1 MNNLFEWIKS
11 WILDW
16 MVFFSIIQHSVEFS
30 ISIVQGY
37 SQTISISIAQGYIL
51 LTTLHLVQ
59 NFNIVPLLDILL
71 CELLLSESSSQVRK
85 LENINVVLW
94 DWSTLHVV
102 WPFPTWIAGKRGR
115 PCDYF
120 VFVFWWWWLV
130 MALDKMGGYYDVCW
144 SRKQG
149 PPMWPPPSPTLTWP
163 SSCGILSLKRQTN
176 RSTPSLLKYHAK
188 HGLYCFQIFFL
199 SNTQSIK
206 IKWPRH
212 AFLLLNQYNL
222 QQIMFFCAISG
233 IIYTNIAKIANGQ

>member
-1 MNNLFEWIKS
+1 MRLVYTSCCMTFSNL
-11 WILDW
+11 D
-16 MVFFSIIQHSVEFS
+16 
-30 ISIVQGY
+30 
-37 SQTISISIAQGYIL
+37 
-51 LTTLHLVQ
+51 
-59 NFNIVPLLDILL
+59 
-71 CELLLSESSSQVRK
+71 CRK
-85 LENINVVLW
+85 
-94 DWSTLHVV
+94 
-102 WPFPTWIAGKRGR
+102 GGR
-115 PCDYF
+115 QCDYF

-212 AFLLLNQYNL
+212 ALLLLNQYHL
-222 QQIMFFCAISG
+222 RQIMFFCAISG
-233 IIYTNIAKIANGQ
+233 IIYFLVLVG